1 MRIRV
6 TAAAFS
12 AAVVVSTLALPAT
25 AQAAERP
32 SAPARLGGFA
42 AKAVH
47 PNDSLG
53 SMKFSKAVINGG
65 KDIVLGATTKKT
77 VTVTY
82 VATSSSGVALTEA
95 FLWQGTDS
103 SSTDTITGSLGTDD
117 DPACTE
123 STVQTGVYSC
133 TAVFHINAAS
143 DFKDNGVAGTWK
155 LFLGGYDLYANA
167 SYDDNVATT
176 RIKKA
181 SQLTVNATPEPV
193 KKGKTITVVGSL
205 KRANWSTGKN
215 AGYPGQKVLLQY
227 RKKSSRTYTTL
238 KSVTSGSGGALKST
252 TKATADGY
260 YRYSFAT
267 NSTTGASS
275 AAGDYVDVK

>member
-6 TAAAFS
+6 KAVVFS
-12 AAVVVSTLALPAT
+12 AVIVSTFVLPAT
-25 AQAAERP
+25 AQAVERP
-32 SAPARLGGFA
+32 GGSAGLGGFA
-42 AKAVH
+42 AKTVH

-65 KDIVLGATTKKT
+65 KDIVLGVTTKKT

-117 DPACTE
+117 DPNCVE
-123 STVQTGVYSC
+123 STAQTGVYAC
-133 TAVFHINAAS
+133 TAVFHINAAT
-143 DFKDNGVAGTWK
+143 DFKNNGVAGTWK

-176 RIKKA
+176 KIKRA

-193 KKGKTITVVGSL
+193 KKGRTITVVGTL
-205 KRANWSTGKN
+205 KRADWSNGKYG
-215 AGYPGQKVLLQY
+215 GYAGQKVSLQY
-227 RKKSSRTYTTL
+227 RKKGSQTYTTL
-238 KSVTSGSGGALKST
+238 KSVTSGTGGALKTT

-267 NSTTGASS
+267 NTTTGASS